1 MSFAGVSVV
10 ADGKLLQPSAASA
23 MSYSGTASGRGCHLL
38 VVEGYSR
45 VKDLPTGEKIMGR
58 SFRAGGYQ
66 WALMLCPHG
75 CLGDGSSMCV
85 YLALGQQ
92 VAQPVKVHLQFSFM
106 DGFDKQE
113 PACIRA
119 IKTCDFSNTYKVRGE
134 HHFMKGK
141 DLEQSGHLKED
152 CLIIRCDFIIAEAAD
167 APPFVKVPPSNTPTI
182 PKWSMCQHLNHLFAT
197 KVGADVMF
205 KVGDKEFAA
214 HRCVLAAR
222 SVVFMAELF
231 GPMMEGTTTGVI
243 QIQDMEP
250 NVFHALLRFIYTDS
264 MPERMKVGGEER
276 TEVTGLRHL
285 LAAADRY
292 DLQRLKLMCEER
304 LCGLI
309 DVSLA
314 VAILGVAAQHH
325 CCGLKEACL
334 EFLKVQSATDLRG
347 VMATSDWEHV
357 AATDLSVVNE
367 LIARLASKV

>member
-10 ADGKLLQPSAASA
+10 TNGKLLLPSAASA
-23 MSYSGTASGRGCHLL
+23 MAYFGTASGSGYHLL

-45 VKDLPTGEKIMGR
+45 VKGTPNGGKIMGR
-58 SFRAGGYQ
+58 SFRVRGYQ
-66 WALMLCPHG
+66 WALMLYPHG
-75 CLGDGSSMCV
+75 CVGDGSFMCV
-85 YLALGQQ
+85 HLVLDQH
-92 VAQPVKVHLQFSFM
+92 VAQPVKVNLRFSSM
-106 DGFDKQE
+106 DGVDKQE
-113 PACIRA
+113 PAHIRA
-119 IKTCDFSNTYKVRGE
+119 IQIYHFSDYYRVSGE
-134 HHFMKGK
+134 HHFIKRK

-152 CLIIRCDFIIAEAAD
+152 FLIIRCDLVVAEAAD
-167 APPFVKVPPSNTPTI
+167 APFVKVPPSNI
-182 PKWSMCQHLNHLFAT
+182 CEHLNHLFVT

-250 NVFHALLRFIYTDS
+250 NVFDALLRFIHTDS
-264 MPERMKVGGEER
+264 MPEMMKVGGEAT
-276 TEVTGLRHL
+276 TEVTGLRQL

-309 DVSLA
+309 DVSS
-314 VAILGVAAQHH
+314 VAGILGVAAQHH

-334 EFLKVQSATDLRG
+334 EFLKVQSAVDLRG
-347 VMATSDWEHV
+347 VMATSDWEHI

-367 LIARLASKV
+367 LIAKLASKV